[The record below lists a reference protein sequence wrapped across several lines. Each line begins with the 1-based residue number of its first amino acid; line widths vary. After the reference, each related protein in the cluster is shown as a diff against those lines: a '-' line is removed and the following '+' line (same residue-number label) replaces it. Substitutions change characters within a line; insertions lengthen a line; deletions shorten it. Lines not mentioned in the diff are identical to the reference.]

1 MKTAA
6 KLSLLALGL
15 VVFGTVSAQA
25 QNNASINATAS
36 VQSPIVVT
44 AGADL
49 AFLNVFPGVNKT
61 IAPAS
66 GGTFSV
72 TGQASTPVTLQFTLP
87 ANLISGGNTLP
98 IGSWAG
104 LHNTTNVT
112 AGATAFVPAPSVAGS
127 TLSGTGQL
135 FLWVGAQVTPAVSQA
150 AGSYTGAI
158 TLTVV
163 Y

>member
-1 MKTAA
+1 MKTAV
-6 KLSLLALGL
+6 KLSLLALAL
-15 VVFGTVSAQA
+15 VVFSTVSAQA

-36 VQSPIVVT
+36 VQSPIVVS

-49 AFLNVFPGVNKT
+49 AFANVFPGVVKT

-72 TGQASTPVTLQFTLP
+72 TGQATTPVTMQ
-87 ANLISGGNTLP
+87 
-98 IGSWAG
+98 GSWAG

-127 TLSGTGQL
+127 TLSGTGL
-135 FLWVGAQVTPAVSQA
+135 MFLWVGAQVTPSVSQA
-150 AGSYTGAI
+150 AGSYTGTI
-158 TLTVV
+158 DLTVI

>member
-6 KLSLLALGL
+6 KLSLLPRGL
-15 VVFGTVSAQA
+15 VVFATVSGQA

-44 AGADL
+44 AGVEL
-49 AFLNVFPGVNKT
+49 AFANVFPGVNKT

-87 ANLISGGNTLP
+87 INLISGGNTLP

-112 AGATAFVPAPSVAGS
+112 AGASAFVPAASLACATVSRTRLRFPLVRPPAHPSG
-127 TLSGTGQL
+127 
-135 FLWVGAQVTPAVSQA
+135 
-150 AGSYTGAI
+150 
-158 TLTVV
+158 
-163 Y
+163 

>member
-1 MKTAA
+1 MKTAV
-6 KLSLLALGL
+6 KLSLLALAL
-15 VVFGTVSAQA
+15 VVFSTVSAQA

-49 AFLNVFPGVNKT
+49 AFGNVFPGVVKT

-87 ANLISGGNTLP
+87 ANLVSGGNTLP
-98 IGSWAG
+98 S
-104 LHNTTNVT
+104 
-112 AGATAFVPAPSVAGS
+112 FFRRSPSSEENSLDRAYCRARMRRFG
-127 TLSGTGQL
+127 
-135 FLWVGAQVTPAVSQA
+135 
-150 AGSYTGAI
+150 
-158 TLTVV
+158 VV
-163 Y
+163 WHPSIHGRM

>member
-36 VQSPIVVT
+36 VQSPIVVS

-49 AFLNVFPGVNKT
+49 AFANVFPGVNKT
-61 IAPAS
+61 IAPAA
-66 GGTFSV
+66 GGTFTV
-72 TGQASTPVTLQFTLP
+72 TGQATTPVTMQWSLP
-87 ANLISGGNTLP
+87 INLISGGNTLP

-104 LHNTTNVT
+104 LFNTVNVT
-112 AGATAFVPAPSVAGS
+112 GSATGFVPAASVAGA

-135 FLWVGAQVTPAVSQA
+135 FIWVGAQVTPSVSQA
-150 AGSYTGAI
+150 AGAYAGTI
-158 TLTVV
+158 TLTVI

>member
-44 AGADL
+44 AGVDL
-49 AFLNVFPGVNKT
+49 AFANVFPGVNKT
-61 IAPAS
+61 VAPAS

-72 TGQASTPVTLQFTLP
+72 TGQATTPVTLQFTLP

-104 LHNTTNVT
+104 LHNTTNAT
-112 AGATAFVPAPSVAGS
+112 AGATAFVPAASVAGS

-135 FLWVGAQVTPAVSQA
+135 FLWIGAQVTPAVSQA